1 MVMEHKNW
9 WSSKKQEL
17 KEFLSALLYIVPIAF
32 VIRTFLF
39 GLYVVP
45 SGSMETTMLVGER
58 FFSDKLSY
66 LFREPRRGEILAF
79 NDATFK
85 YSGNKLIYLWQQY
98 VWGPMNVTKRIIGL
112 PGDHVQGKIENGVP
126 VIYVNGEKFDE
137 PYLNKYP
144 LMPEWGGRAG
154 ASREDPLSFKSYDPK
169 CSISEQPFYRFNQYG
184 VSLARTRLAACG
196 EETIRYPD
204 TVTYSG
210 NKIVD
215 EFDVQLGSDEY
226 WVMGDNRRGSADS
239 RMWGPL
245 KKHLI
250 HGRILFR
257 ILSVD
262 PDNPW
267 LVLDILLHPIDFWRR
282 VRWSRCVQFVS

>member
-1 MVMEHKNW
+1 MVTERKKW
-9 WSSKKQEL
+9 WSSPIHDI
-17 KEFLSALLYIVPIAF
+17 KEVLWSLLYIVPIAF

-45 SGSMETTMLVGER
+45 SGSMETTMLVGDR
-58 FFSDKLSY
+58 FFSDKFSY
-66 LFREPRRGEILAF
+66 LFRAPRRGEILAF

-85 YSGNKLIYLWQQY
+85 YSDNTLTYLWQQY

-112 PGDHVQGKIENGVP
+112 PGDHVQGRVEHGVP
-126 VIYVNGEKFDE
+126 VIYINGEKLAE

-154 ASREDPLSFKSYDPK
+154 STREDPLVFKSYDPS
-169 CSISEQPFYRFNQYG
+169 CSITEQPFYRFNNYG

-196 EETIRYPD
+196 EESIRYPE

-245 KKHLI
+245 KRKFI

-257 ILSVD
+257 LFSVD
-262 PDNPW
+262 PDNSW
-267 LVLDILLHPIDFWRR
+267 LIFDILFHPIDFWRR
-282 VRWSRCVQFVS
+282 VRWSRSMQFVT